1 MVLETLQVLAV
12 ETVAHGKADITRIYD
27 IIALRDDTIQQALAV
42 ADIGVEHV
50 VHTDTGL
57 QVAV

>member
-12 ETVAHGKADITRIYD
+12 ETVAQGKADIARIYD
-27 IIALRDDTIQQALAV
+27 VVTLCDDTIQQTLTV
-42 ADIGVEHV
+42 IEIGVEHI
-50 VHTDTGL
+50 VHAKGGL